1 MRTVLIITESLCV
14 DTGTV
19 AALPGSQGLA
29 GCVLG
34 VEMGGP
40 GCTWVCDSGARTE
53 L

>member
-1 MRTVLIITESLCV
+1 MRTVLITRESLCV

-19 AALPGSQGLA
+19 AALPESRDLA

-40 GCTWVCDSGARTE
+40 GCVCDSWAGTE
-53 L
+53 V